1 MKISS
6 KLLSIFCSITL
17 ILTLFFINV
26 TESSAS
32 ELDADVNSGL
42 AEGEVVVDF
51 TDVVLDDELIGTEV
65 PFEEEI
71 SPFEITP
78 FERQL
83 MWFGT
88 SSTYEGLTYGPWNY
102 AGAST
107 VSGGSLSASHTKTV
121 AHKYSG
127 TLKIPV
133 KKLESVVGFDVT
145 LSWSESVSYRSKT
158 YDSGNYRL
166 EYRHVYKKY
175 KVTQEQKYDSRGKT
189 YDTKYVYPEQWVER
203 QYRVV
208 QF

>member
-71 SPFEITP
+71 SPLE
-78 FERQL
+78 ERQL